1 MTDSSKVA
9 LLGLDRAELT
19 SLVES
24 LGEPAYR
31 GQQLRD
37 AIYRQRVEAVEEI
50 STLSQSLRG
59 KLTEKGVSVG
69 LPRIAQRFVSQDG
82 TVRYLVALA
91 DGQSVETVWMPE
103 GDGGEAGDGSEAG
116 ELAERFAES
125 DSSGTSGA
133 RAPIEKQEPIEALKR
148 CATQKLTDQTPDRKQ
163 EQEPGWRQEQK
174 PERGREEKQK
184 SGCGQEQIR
193 DRGQQDSDRGQQH
206 DSDQRQGQR
215 YGSDQR
221 QSQRR
226 VQGQNQGRSTI
237 CISSQV
243 GCAVDCQ
250 FCLTAL
256 LGVKRNLSSGEIVG
270 QVCAVLKDQ
279 QVSPPEDRINLVFMG
294 MGEPFLNYENFVKAA
309 RLLVEEVGIAERRM
323 TVSTAGIVPRIH
335 DFGAEKIRPKL
346 AISLNAS
353 NDALRTRLMPLNK
366 KWNLEMLMAAA
377 KEYPLRTREWI
388 TFEYVLLGGVNDGPE
403 NAREVVELLR
413 GMRCKVNLI
422 ALNPG
427 PGIEFATPDRERV
440 VEFQKILR
448 ESGVP
453 AYVRRPRGRDI
464 YAACGQLKRT
474 VEIAT
479 APAQ

>member
-1 MTDSSKVA
+1 MKNPGQIS
-9 LLGLDRAELT
+9 LLGMGATELAQLAAGCREPSYRARQILEA
-19 SLVES
+19 V
-24 LGEPAYR
+24 
-31 GQQLRD
+31 
-37 AIYRQRVEAVEEI
+37 YRQRVESIDEI
-50 STLSQSLRG
+50 STLSQQLRG
-59 KLTEKGVSVG
+59 KLKEMGVSVG
-69 LPRIAQRFVSQDG
+69 LPTIEQRFVSQDG
-82 TVRYLVALA
+82 TVRYLIAFP

-116 ELAERFAES
+116 ELAERFADLS
-125 DSSGTSGA
+125 ASGA
-133 RAPIEKQEPIEALKR
+133 EAQFEKGEPIAALKR
-148 CATQKLTDQTPDRKQ
+148 CATQK
-163 EQEPGWRQEQK
+163 
-174 PERGREEKQK
+174 
-184 SGCGQEQIR
+184 
-193 DRGQQDSDRGQQH
+193 RGQN
-206 DSDQRQGQR
+206 QRQK
-215 YGSDQR
+215 
-221 QSQRR
+221 
-226 VQGQNQGRSTI
+226 QGQNQGRSTI

-256 LGVKRNLSSGEIVG
+256 LGVKRNLTAGEIVG

-335 DFGAEKIRPKL
+335 DFGGEKIRPKL

-353 NDALRTRLMPLNK
+353 NDELRTRLMPLNK

-377 KEYPLRTREWI
+377 RAYPLRTREWI
-388 TFEYVLLGGVNDGPE
+388 TFEYVLLGGVNDGSE
-403 NAREVVELLR
+403 NAKEVAELLR

-427 PGIEFATPDRERV
+427 PGIEFTTPSEERV
-440 VEFQKILR
+440 AAFQTILR
-448 ESGVP
+448 DSGIP
-453 AYVRRPRGRDI
+453 AFVRRPRGRDI

-479 APAQ
+479 APAP

>member
-1 MTDSSKVA
+1 MARGDCYINRLYVSHLYSKVMA
-9 LLGLDRAELT
+9 DLSQISLLGLDRAELT
-19 SLVES
+19 SLVEDV
-24 LGEPAYR
+24 GEPGYR
-31 GQQLRD
+31 AKQL
-37 AIYRQRVEAVEEI
+37 AEAVYRQRVQSVEEI
-50 STLSQSLRG
+50 STLSRELRG
-59 KLTEKGVSVG
+59 ELAEKGVSTG
-69 LPRIAQRFVSQDG
+69 LPRIENRFVSEDG
-82 TVRYLVALA
+82 TVRYLIAFA

-116 ELAERFAES
+116 ELAERFTES
-125 DSSGTSGA
+125 LLNDSEA
-133 RAPIEKQEPIEALKR
+133 RPLSQSEPIAALKR
-148 CATQKLTDQTPDRKQ
+148 RPA
-163 EQEPGWRQEQK
+163 
-174 PERGREEKQK
+174 EKQ
-184 SGCGQEQIR
+184 GQT
-193 DRGQQDSDRGQQH
+193 
-206 DSDQRQGQR
+206 
-215 YGSDQR
+215 
-221 QSQRR
+221 
-226 VQGQNQGRSTI
+226 QGRSTI

-256 LGVKRNLSSGEIVG
+256 LGVKRNLTAGEIVG

-279 QVSPPEDRINLVFMG
+279 RVSPPEDRINLVFMG
-294 MGEPFLNYENFVKAA
+294 MGEPFLNYDNFVKAA

-335 DFGAEKIRPKL
+335 DFGGETIRPKL

-377 KEYPLRTREWI
+377 RAYPLRTREWI

-403 NAREVVELLR
+403 NAKEVAELLR

-427 PGIEFATPDRERV
+427 PGIEFTIPDSERV
-440 VEFQKILR
+440 AIFQKTLR
-448 ESGVP
+448 DAGIP
-453 AYVRRPRGRDI
+453 AFVRRPRGRDI

-479 APAQ
+479 APAP